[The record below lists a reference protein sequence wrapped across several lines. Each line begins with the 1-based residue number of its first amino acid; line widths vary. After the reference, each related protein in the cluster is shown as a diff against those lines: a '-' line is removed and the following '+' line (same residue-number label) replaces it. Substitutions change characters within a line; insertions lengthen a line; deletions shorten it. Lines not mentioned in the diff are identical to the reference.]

1 MNIVENKS
9 KKILINAIRDL
20 SFKEKTDN
28 MNVQLLVKYY
38 KNGFNF
44 FGLNNYS
51 KNLGYIP
58 LSKLYPAH
66 MDIFGIRNQIPAFL
80 ENLADKIANQINKDK
95 KEIMFIVAHKRHD
108 LKTLFVTAYH
118 NNKIVNIMSWKQVF
132 GQEAMLEMVTN

>member
-28 MNVQLLVKYY
+28 MNIQLLVKFY

-44 FGLNNYS
+44 FGLNDYS
-51 KNLGYIP
+51 KDLGYIP
-58 LSKLYPAH
+58 LSKLYPSH

-80 ENLADKIANQINKDK
+80 ENLADKIATKIDKDK
-95 KEIMFIVAHKRHD
+95 KEIMFIVAHKKND
-108 LKTLFVTAYH
+108 LKSLFVTAYH
-118 NNKIVNIMSWKQVF
+118 NNKIVSIMSWQQVF
-132 GQEAMLEMVTN
+132 GQQAILEMVTN